1 MHVSYKRHGRSA
13 MELRDAADVAAA
25 LRSARMA
32 KGLTQQQLATR
43 LGVSRQWVVS
53 VEGGAPTAHLDLVLR
68 ALHEVGLG
76 LNAYDDD
83 SDAVYAAVVAG
94 LG

>member
-1 MHVSYKRHGRSA
+1 
-13 MELRDAADVAAA
+13 MELRDATDVAAV

-43 LGVSRQWVVS
+43 LGVSRQWVVG

-76 LNAYDDD
+76 LNAYHDD